1 MFGDLRLHCVD
12 DGMGELEKGSS
23 EAGSSPVS
31 DSEVRVGL
39 FVEYCQRLTHY

>member
-1 MFGDLRLHCVD
+1 MFGGLRLHCVD
-12 DGMGELEKGSS
+12 GGVAELEKGSS

-31 DSEVRVGL
+31 DSEVGVDL